1 MSSILIKLFLLL
13 VLAISSSDTLMSGE
27 NCLVKPIQQTAC
39 QAAPLNLVPEESA
52 SLLEESSPLYILTTI

>member
-13 VLAISSSDTLMSGE
+13 VLAISSSDKLMSGE
-27 NCLVKPIQQTAC
+27 NCLVKPLQQTAS
-39 QAAPLNLVPEESA
+39 QAAPLNLVQEESA